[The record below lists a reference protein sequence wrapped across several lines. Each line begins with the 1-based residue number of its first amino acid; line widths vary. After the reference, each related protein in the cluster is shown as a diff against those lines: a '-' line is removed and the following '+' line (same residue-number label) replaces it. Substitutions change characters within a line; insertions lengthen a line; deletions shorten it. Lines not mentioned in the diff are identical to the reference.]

1 MYTID
6 LEKPIWHRN
15 DKNRVWA
22 DAFLSAFGE
31 FVEEAIDHEAAAQD
45 VAGDEGMSVAD
56 YLARGIGITLE
67 RPGCAFWIAVS
78 FWKNVVTIAVPNHPP
93 GDVDAAI
100 DELEPYIDFF
110 VQRGFKALDPDTGRP
125 LDQAAMREKLAAGYR
140 RRQGMLDTVAA
151 LVGGEVPGKLAP

>member
-1 MYTID
+1 M
-6 LEKPIWHRN
+6 
-15 DKNRVWA
+15 
-22 DAFLSAFGE
+22 
-31 FVEEAIDHEAAAQD
+31 
-45 VAGDEGMSVAD
+45 AD
-56 YLARGIGITLE
+56 YLARGIGIALE
-67 RPGCAFWIAVS
+67 RPGCAFWTAVS

-110 VQRGFKALDPDTGRP
+110 VQRGFKALDPDAGHP
-125 LDQAAMREKLAAGYR
+125 LDRGAMRSSLPGYR